1 MNFPYGES
9 DFRLWDRIKLDL
21 ERSPGM
27 SLSKRLRA
35 KEIPLNR
42 QLEIPKVP
50 KGEPLGPPERPLGR
64 TRNLG

>member
-9 DFRLWDRIKLDL
+9 EFRLWDRIKPGL

-64 TRNLG
+64 VRNLG